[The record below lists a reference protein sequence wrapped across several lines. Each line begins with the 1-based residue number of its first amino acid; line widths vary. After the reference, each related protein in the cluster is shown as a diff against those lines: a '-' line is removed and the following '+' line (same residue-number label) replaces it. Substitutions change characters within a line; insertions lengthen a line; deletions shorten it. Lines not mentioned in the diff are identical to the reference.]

1 MQTNTNHNM
10 IETIEQKIS
19 DILRNNKALSNQ
31 IEENQR
37 KEEQLLD
44 EVFLDAISVLD
55 VFSREENVIADHG
68 WNQSEDSQ
76 KAIKRLQNVKKKLY
90 SMLAK
95 HNVNKIN
102 FKDGMSHD
110 DCCVITDTEPVSDKP
125 DGYIIS
131 VEKDGYTRN
140 GHLLRRAEVIIVKN

>member
-1 MQTNTNHNM
+1 M

-76 KAIKRLQNVKKKLY
+76 KAIKRFLNVKKKLY

-95 HNVNKIN
+95 HSVNKIN
-102 FKDGMSHD
+102 FTDGMSQD
-110 DCCVITDTEPVSDKP
+110 DCCVITDTEAHQINQGGLS
-125 DGYIIS
+125 I
-131 VEKDGYTRN
+131 
-140 GHLLRRAEVIIVKN
+140 

>member
-1 MQTNTNHNM
+1 M

-68 WNQSEDSQ
+68 WNQ
-76 KAIKRLQNVKKKLY
+76 
-90 SMLAK
+90 
-95 HNVNKIN
+95 
-102 FKDGMSHD
+102 
-110 DCCVITDTEPVSDKP
+110 
-125 DGYIIS
+125 
-131 VEKDGYTRN
+131 
-140 GHLLRRAEVIIVKN
+140 

>member
-1 MQTNTNHNM
+1 M

-44 EVFLDAISVLD
+44 EVFLDVISVLD

-76 KAIKRLQNVKKKLY
+76 KAIKRFLNVKKKLY

-95 HNVNKIN
+95 H
-102 FKDGMSHD
+102 

>member
-1 MQTNTNHNM
+1 MV
-10 IETIEQKIS
+10 ESIEQKIS
-19 DILRNNKALSNQ
+19 DILRSNKALSNQ
-31 IEENQR
+31 IEENKR

-76 KAIKRLQNVKKKLY
+76 KAIKRLLNVKKKLN
-90 SMLAK
+90 SMLVK
-95 HNVNKIN
+95 HNVNKIS
-102 FKDGMSHD
+102 FKERMSQD
-110 DCCVITDTEPVSDKP
+110 DYCVITDTEPVSDKP

-131 VEKDGYTRN
+131 IEKDGYTRN
-140 GHLLRRAEVIIVKN
+140 GHLLRRAEVVVVKN

>member
-44 EVFLDAISVLD
+44 EVFLDAISVLY
-55 VFSREENVIADHG
+55 VFSRE
-68 WNQSEDSQ
+68 
-76 KAIKRLQNVKKKLY
+76 
-90 SMLAK
+90 
-95 HNVNKIN
+95 
-102 FKDGMSHD
+102 
-110 DCCVITDTEPVSDKP
+110 
-125 DGYIIS
+125 
-131 VEKDGYTRN
+131 
-140 GHLLRRAEVIIVKN
+140 

>member
-1 MQTNTNHNM
+1 M

-44 EVFLDAISVLD
+44 EVFLDVISVLD
-55 VFSREENVIADHG
+55 VFSREENGIADHG

-76 KAIKRLQNVKKKLY
+76 KAIKRFLNVKKKLY

-95 HNVNKIN
+95 HSVNKIN
-102 FKDGMSHD
+102 FIDGMSQD

>member
-1 MQTNTNHNM
+1 M

-44 EVFLDAISVLD
+44 EVFLDVISVLD
-55 VFSREENVIADHG
+55 VFSREENVIADNG

-76 KAIKRLQNVKKKLY
+76 KAIKRFLNVKKKLY

-95 HNVNKIN
+95 HSVNKIN
-102 FKDGMSHD
+102 FIDGMSQD